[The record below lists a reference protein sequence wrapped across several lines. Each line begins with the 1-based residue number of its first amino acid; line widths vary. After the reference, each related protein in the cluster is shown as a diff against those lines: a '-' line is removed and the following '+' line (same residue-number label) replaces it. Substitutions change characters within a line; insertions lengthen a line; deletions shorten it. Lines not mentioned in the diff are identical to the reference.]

1 MAKRR
6 AFGEGTIYKRPD
18 GRWSAQLRLPDGT
31 RKTYYGRSQHEVRDK
46 LANAKAAVAEGVH
59 VGGRSQPLAKFL
71 ARWLESIQPSV
82 RPSTFESYE
91 LNVRRMTP
99 LLGRLQVQQL
109 SPEHVLAAYGR
120 MLASGL
126 SARSVQQ
133 AHAVLHRALHNA
145 VGWRL
150 IIRNPCDFVSP
161 PRPRR
166 NEMKTLSADDLQR
179 LFDTTREDRLHALW
193 VLLGTAGLR
202 IGEALGLKWE
212 DVDFDAGRIVIK
224 RSLQGMPGGGK
235 VFVEPKTARSRRT
248 VHLANIATEALVA
261 HRKRQNLWRLASED
275 WNDQGL
281 VFPSLKGAPMEAGIA
296 NKQLTRALERAGLPR
311 RRLHD
316 LRHTA
321 ASVLFAAGAHPKV
334 VQELLG
340 HSTITLTLDT
350 YSHVIPA
357 MHGDAARRLNELFSA
372 GYKSANAPA

>member
-6 AFGEGTIYKRPD
+6 AFGEGTIYRRPD
-18 GRWSAQLRLPDGT
+18 GRWSAQLRLHDGT
-31 RKTYYGRSQHEVRDK
+31 RKTYYGRSQREVRDK
-46 LANAKAAVAEGVH
+46 LADAKAALAEGVH

-82 RPSTFESYE
+82 RASTFVSYE
-91 LNVRRMTP
+91 LNALRLTVHI
-99 LLGRLQVQQL
+99 GRVHLAQL
-109 SPEHVLAAYGR
+109 SPEHIQAAYGR
-120 MLASGL
+120 LLASGL

-166 NEMKTLSADDLQR
+166 DEMKTLSPEELQR
-179 LFDTTREDRLHALW
+179 LFDATREERLFALW

-202 IGEALGLKWE
+202 LGEALGLKWE
-212 DVDFDAGRIVIK
+212 DVDLGLGRLVIK
-224 RSLQGMPGGGK
+224 RSIQSQRGGGK
-235 VFVEPKTARSRRT
+235 VFVEPKTSKSRRT
-248 VHLANIATEALVA
+248 VHLADIAIEALA
-261 HRKRQNLWRLASED
+261 EHRRRQNLWRLAAEH

-281 VFPSLKGAPMEAGIA
+281 VYPNLTGGPMEAGIA
-296 NKQLTRALERAGLPR
+296 NKQLTKALERASLPR
-311 RRLHD
+311 IRVHD

-357 MHGDAARRLNELFSA
+357 MHGDAARRLNELFRTSA
-372 GYKSANAPA
+372 ASDASSA